1 MFFFFLFF
9 LNLRSAKNW
18 ENNFIEAAI
27 IDCLGIAGW
36 NEQVFISGKMKHANA
51 YLAFFVRVRSL
62 LSLKV
67 GGHIHI
73 TNVKCNQIKYFFEC
87 IHRITYTQH

>member
-1 MFFFFLFF
+1 MV

-36 NEQVFISGKMKHANA
+36 NVQVFISGKMKHANA
-51 YLAFFVRVRSL
+51 YLAFL
-62 LSLKV
+62 
-67 GGHIHI
+67 
-73 TNVKCNQIKYFFEC
+73 
-87 IHRITYTQH
+87 

>member
-1 MFFFFLFF
+1 MFLLLFLFCF

-36 NEQVFISGKMKHANA
+36 NVQVFISGKMKHANA
-51 YLAFFVRVRSL
+51 YLAFL
-62 LSLKV
+62 
-67 GGHIHI
+67 
-73 TNVKCNQIKYFFEC
+73 
-87 IHRITYTQH
+87 